1 MKNEYTNYECLSFVD
16 SQLFVIRTM
25 PKNKLQRF
33 AELKTFSNV
42 FEFLFTE
49 REHDFKLKGKWN
61 EDHFKNDH
69 PIVLELG
76 CGKGEYSIGLAEK
89 YPKLNFI
96 GIDIKGAR
104 IWRGSKNA
112 QEKNLHNVAFLRTQI
127 EYVERCFEKDE
138 VSEIW
143 ITFPD
148 PQANKEKK
156 RLTHPIFLD
165 RYRNI
170 LKKDGVVHLKTDSLD
185 LHEFTLEIIEEN
197 KLKLLDST
205 NNLYGSSAPE
215 REEAKSIKTHYEK
228 LFTAKGKKIT
238 YIKFIV

>member
-1 MKNEYTNYECLSFVD
+1 
-16 SQLFVIRTM
+16 M

-42 FEFLFTE
+42 HEFLYTE
-49 REHDFKLKGKWN
+49 RETDFKLKGKWN
-61 EDHFKNDH
+61 KEYFKNNN

-89 YPKLNFI
+89 SPRKNFI

-112 QEKNLHNVAFLRTQI
+112 QEKNLSNVCFLRTQI
-127 EYVERCFEKDE
+127 EFIESCFAKDE

-148 PQANKEKK
+148 PQPNKEKK
-156 RLTHPIFLD
+156 RLTHPAFLD
-165 RYRNI
+165 RYRNVI
-170 LKKDGVVHLKTDSLD
+170 KNEGIVHLKTDSLE
-185 LHEFTLEIIEEN
+185 LHEFTLEIIAEN
-197 KLKLLDST
+197 KHKLLDST
-205 NNLYGSSAPE
+205 NDLYGSSVSE
-215 REEAKSIKTHYEK
+215 REEVKSIKTHYEK

-238 YIKFIV
+238 YLKFRL

>member
-1 MKNEYTNYECLSFVD
+1 
-16 SQLFVIRTM
+16 M

-49 REHDFKLKGKWN
+49 RETDFKLQGKWN
-61 EDHFKNDH
+61 SEYFKNNN

-89 YPKLNFI
+89 YPQKNFI

-104 IWRGSKNA
+104 IWKASKNT
-112 QEKNLHNVAFLRTQI
+112 QEKNLNNVCFLRTQI
-127 EYVERCFEKDE
+127 EYIERCFAKDE

-148 PQANKEKK
+148 PQPNKEKK
-156 RLTHPIFLD
+156 RLTHSVFLN
-165 RYRNI
+165 RYKNI
-170 LKKDGVVHLKTDSLD
+170 LLPKGIVHLKTDSAEFY
-185 LHEFTLEIIEEN
+185 EFTLEVIAEN
-197 KLKLLDST
+197 KLSLLNST
-205 NNLYGSSAPE
+205 NNLHGDSNPE
-215 REEAKSIKTHYEK
+215 REEVKSIKTHYEK
-228 LFTAKGKKIT
+228 LFSAQGKKIT
-238 YIKFIV
+238 YLKFQL

>member
-1 MKNEYTNYECLSFVD
+1 
-16 SQLFVIRTM
+16 M

-42 FEFLFTE
+42 YEFLWTE
-49 REHDFKLKGKWN
+49 RETDFKLKGKWN
-61 EDHFKNDH
+61 SEHFKNEN

-76 CGKGEYSIGLAEK
+76 CGKGEYSIGLAER
-89 YPKLNFI
+89 YPNKNFI
-96 GIDIKGAR
+96 GLDIKGAR

-127 EYVERCFEKDE
+127 EYIEACFAKDE

-148 PQANKEKK
+148 PQPNKEKK
-156 RLTHPIFLD
+156 RLTHMIFLN
-165 RYRNI
+165 RYKNV
-170 LKKDGVVHLKTDSLD
+170 LKPNGVVHLKTDSAE
-185 LHEFTLEIIEEN
+185 LHEFTLEVIKEN
-197 KLKLLDST
+197 KLELLDST
-205 NNLYGSSAPE
+205 RDLYGSSEP
-215 REEAKSIKTHYEK
+215 REEAKAFKTHYEN

-238 YIKFIV
+238 YLKFRL

>member
-1 MKNEYTNYECLSFVD
+1 
-16 SQLFVIRTM
+16 M

-33 AELKTFSNV
+33 AELKTFENV

-49 REHDFKLKGKWN
+49 RLTDFKLKGKWN
-61 EDHFKNDH
+61 SEYFKNEN

-89 YPKLNFI
+89 YPKKNFI

-112 QEKNLHNVAFLRTQI
+112 QEKKLSNVCFLRTQI
-127 EYVERCFEKDE
+127 EFIESCFSKDE
-138 VSEIW
+138 VNEIW

-148 PQANKEKK
+148 PQPNKEKK
-156 RLTHPIFLD
+156 RLTHPIFLN
-165 RYRNI
+165 RYKNI
-170 LKKDGVVHLKTDSLD
+170 LKPNGIIHLKTDSTELY
-185 LHEFTLEIIEEN
+185 EFTLEVIAEN

-205 NNLYGSSAPE
+205 IDLYGNSNSE
-215 REEAKSIKTHYEK
+215 RDEVKMIKTHYEK
-228 LFTAKGKKIT
+228 LFTAQGKKIT
-238 YIKFIV
+238 YLQFQL

>member
-1 MKNEYTNYECLSFVD
+1 
-16 SQLFVIRTM
+16 M

-49 REHDFKLKGKWN
+49 RETDFKLQGKWN
-61 EDHFKNDH
+61 SEYFKNNN

-89 YPKLNFI
+89 YPNKNFI

-104 IWRGSKNA
+104 IWKASKNT
-112 QEKNLHNVAFLRTQI
+112 QEKNLNNVCFLRTQL
-127 EYVERCFEKDE
+127 EYIERCFAKDE

-148 PQANKEKK
+148 PQPNKEKK
-156 RLTHPIFLD
+156 RLTHSIFLN

-170 LKKDGVVHLKTDSLD
+170 LQSKGIVHLKTDSAELY
-185 LHEFTLEIIEEN
+185 EFTLEVIAEN
-197 KLKLLDST
+197 KLPLLDST
-205 NNLYGSSAPE
+205 NDLYGNVTEE
-215 REEAKSIKTHYEK
+215 RMEVRSIKTHYEK
-228 LFTAKGKKIT
+228 LFTAEGKKIT
-238 YIKFIV
+238 YLKFQL

>member
-1 MKNEYTNYECLSFVD
+1 
-16 SQLFVIRTM
+16 M

-49 REHDFKLKGKWN
+49 RETDFKLQGKWN
-61 EDHFKNDH
+61 SEYFKNNN

-89 YPKLNFI
+89 YPNKNFI

-104 IWRGSKNA
+104 IWKASKNT
-112 QEKNLHNVAFLRTQI
+112 QEKNLSNVCFLRTQI
-127 EYVERCFEKDE
+127 EYIERCFAKDE

-148 PQANKEKK
+148 PQPNKEKK
-156 RLTHPIFLD
+156 RLTHSVFLN
-165 RYRNI
+165 RYKNI
-170 LKKDGVVHLKTDSLD
+170 LKPKGIIHLKTDSAELY
-185 LHEFTLEIIEEN
+185 EFTLEVIAEN
-197 KLKLLDST
+197 KLPLLDST
-205 NNLYGSSAPE
+205 NDLYGNVTPE
-215 REEAKSIKTHYEK
+215 RIEVRSIKTYYER
-228 LFTAKGKKIT
+228 LFTEQGKKIT
-238 YIKFIV
+238 YLKFQL